1 MKLFHIK
8 IADTLLP
15 ILGDEA
21 LFQLLFS
28 ADFLEAA
35 FREKFAT
42 TTGKGVDRLNGF
54 QFSGRSKVDL
64 TIASEK
70 ILSGKFRFTPYL
82 EVLRTKSRDKK
93 PRLIGIPTVRDRV
106 VMHQLNKFLAIVFP
120 ERVPKNVA
128 SAYVRELSADL
139 SESPKDTTWICSTDI
154 QTFYDDIRHTR
165 MLMLLRK
172 RISNEAAIRLV
183 GHAIMTPTVPK
194 NTRRSRHKD
203 YISSGVP
210 QGLAIS
216 NILASIFMQDVDDE
230 MNKMGIKYYRYVDDV
245 LMYGNEDPV
254 RKAFSSLRSRLNYRG
269 LKLHAEGSGKTHIQP
284 LFKPFGYLGYTFN
297 MPIISVRDSTIENFL
312 QAIASKFSDYTHNKS
327 KRLEKFKYLTEDR
340 LKNIFLLELNDRIT
354 GAISEKRRYGWIAYF
369 SQITDLTLLHKLDNA
384 ISGMFLR
391 LPDFNHKAPTDLKQ
405 LRRAFHEIKYKPLGG
420 YIRNYDIIETPEQKL
435 KFLVDRGRISPDEA
449 LSNIQITDRF
459 DKYRK
464 KNLATMHADEGAL
477 YG

>member
-1 MKLFHIK
+1 MKLFQVK
-8 IADTLLP
+8 VFDTLLP
-15 ILGDEA
+15 ILGDDA
-21 LFQLLFS
+21 LFKLLFS
-28 ADFLEAA
+28 AESLEEV

-54 QFSGRSKVDL
+54 QFSGRSKVEL

-70 ILSGKFRFTPYL
+70 IFSGSFRFTPYL

-93 PRLIGIPTVRDRV
+93 PRLIGIPTVRDRI
-106 VMHQLNKFLAIVFP
+106 VMHQLNKFLAIIFP

-128 SAYVRELSADL
+128 SAYVRDLSADL
-139 SESPKDTTWICSTDI
+139 KEMPKEATWVCSTDI
-154 QTFYDDIRHTR
+154 KTFYDDIRHTR
-165 MLMLLRK
+165 ILMLLRK
-172 RISNEAAIRLV
+172 KISSETAIRLI
-183 GHAIMTPTVPK
+183 GHAVITPTVPR
-194 NTRRSRHKD
+194 NTRKSRHKD
-203 YISSGVP
+203 YASNGVP

-216 NILASIFMQDVDDE
+216 NILASIYMQDVDDE
-230 MNKMGIKYYRYVDDV
+230 MKNMEIRYYRYVDDV
-245 LMYGNEDPV
+245 LMYGDEGQV
-254 RKAFSSLRSRLNYRG
+254 REAFSSLRSRLAYRG

-284 LFKPFGYLGYTFN
+284 LSKPFGYLGYIFT
-297 MPIISVRDSTIENFL
+297 MPTISVRDSTIENFL
-312 QAIASKFSDYTHNKS
+312 QAIAAKFSDYTHNKS
-327 KRLEKFKYLTEDR
+327 KRLEKFKYLTEER

-391 LPDFNHKAPTDLKQ
+391 LTDFGQKAPPDLKQ
-405 LRRAFHEIKYKPLGG
+405 LRRAYHEIQYRPLGG
-420 YIRNYDIIETPEQKL
+420 YIRNYDVIESPEQKL
-435 KFLVDRGRISPDEA
+435 KFLVDRGRVAPDET
-449 LSNIQITDRF
+449 LSNIQITERY